1 MSGQD
6 ARYTIFEALR
16 KPIAWLFK
24 TDDEHATIYCLF
36 NSKHVQDLQLIIGV
50 SSLAVLLIVI
60 ARRNRSGFHLQG
72 GPPSRPAL
80 EWRKTSR
87 A

>member
-24 TDDEHATIYCLF
+24 TDDEHATIYRLF
-36 NSKHVQDLQLIIGV
+36 NSKRKNY
-50 SSLAVLLIVI
+50 SAVVI
-60 ARRNRSGFHLQG
+60 ARCPIFGMMDCEQLERPDRGCQKPGGASRSGG
-72 GPPSRPAL
+72 
-80 EWRKTSR
+80 
-87 A
+87 